1 MAGVVTV
8 MLQCFAHALHLSFV
22 SACSITKIN
31 IALFK
36 NAPETVIIATFFVK
50 TKGGLSKDAK
60 IRLQKSVMWIY

>member
-1 MAGVVTV
+1 M
-8 MLQCFAHALHLSFV
+8 HYYLSFV

-50 TKGGLSKDAK
+50 TKGGLSIDVN
-60 IRLQKSVMWIY
+60 L